1 MNDFWIDF
9 NIGSQCISF
18 FAEDSD
24 SDLESGTMWECVYIK
39 REEVKT
45 WKLEGTR
52 SHDYH
57 VI

>member
-9 NIGSQCISF
+9 NIGSRCISF

-24 SDLESGTMWECVYIK
+24 SDPESESVWECVYIK

-45 WKLEGTR
+45 WKLEGTI
-52 SHDYH
+52 SCDCH

>member
-9 NIGSQCISF
+9 NIGSRCISF

-24 SDLESGTMWECVYIK
+24 SDLESGNIWECVYIK

-52 SHDYH
+52 SYDYH